1 MKFNVRRTGDYHGI
15 NNPIETEHFKSIK
28 EYDIHNTEEPFR
40 RENAVYSIEIENLSE
55 LLKLIEELNEEV
67 IIIKNK
73 RNISYLYDYYDKPIY
88 TAKYTIEIYDDWR
101 E

>member
-15 NNPIETEHFKSIK
+15 NNPVETEHFKSIK
-28 EYDIHNTEEPFR
+28 EYDLYYTELPYSK
-40 RENAVYSIEIENLSE
+40 NQAVYSIEIDNLSE

-73 RNISYLYDYYDKPIY
+73 GNIPFLYDYYDKPNY
-88 TAKYTIEIYDDWR
+88 NAEYTIEIYDDWR